1 MTNSPPRLIRLAGTH
16 NVRDLGGYAAM
27 DGSETR
33 WRSILRGDGLHLLN
47 ENDMGVLID
56 EGLRTVIDLRGA
68 RELEIEPNPFASHSI
83 IQYRNIPLFG
93 ALSPIDA
100 VRGPNGAS
108 FDMAARYR
116 DAIDQCRGP
125 IAEVLTAIAEADDG
139 VVLFHCSAGKDR
151 TGIIAALLLSLVGVD
166 DDTIIADY
174 ALTASI
180 GVPLIERLRAQ
191 ALARGTDPHLV
202 ESFLACRPETM
213 RATLGHLND
222 NHGGTL
228 SYLADIG
235 LDEPTLR
242 QLTSRLAPVD
252 ASTGKSGSLGELH
265 KAEQFNG

>member
-1 MTNSPPRLIRLAGTH
+1 MTTNHARLIRLAGAH

-27 DGSETR
+27 GGGETR

-47 ENDMGVLID
+47 ENDIGVLVN
-56 EGLRTVIDLRGA
+56 EGLRTVIDLRSA
-68 RELEIEPNPFASHSI
+68 RELEIEPNPFASRSI

-100 VRGPNGAS
+100 VRGTNGVP

-125 IAEVLTAIAEADDG
+125 IAEVLTSVAEADDG
-139 VVLFHCSAGKDR
+139 IVLFHCSAGKDR
-151 TGIIAALLLSLVGVD
+151 TGIIAALLLSLAGVD

-180 GVPLIERLRAQ
+180 AVPLIERLRWQ

-202 ESFLACRPETM
+202 EGFLASRPETM
-213 RATLGHLND
+213 RATISHLNE
-222 NHGGTL
+222 NYGGTFR
-228 SYLADIG
+228 YLAGMG
-235 LDEPTLR
+235 LDERILR
-242 QLTSRLAPVD
+242 KLTSRLL
-252 ASTGKSGSLGELH
+252 SGDTIGSRTPAAH
-265 KAEQFNG
+265 